1 MQQHPF
7 LKFFLIFISIICTQP
22 FAEAQIYIDEW
33 EKGTK
38 NLEQI
43 VQETEVIFDTRGR
56 GKHTGYK
63 QFKRWENLMNYLVGP
78 SGKYK
83 DLIIANKSYRK
94 FAKAK

>member
-38 NLEQI
+38 NLEEI
-43 VQETEVIFDTRGR
+43 VQETEVIFDSRDEASTPVISNLNA
-56 GKHTGYK
+56 GK
-63 QFKRWENLMNYLVGP
+63 
-78 SGKYK
+78 
-83 DLIIANKSYRK
+83 I
-94 FAKAK
+94 